1 MEKKK
6 IASPY
11 VYGTISALL
20 QWASHNKKRG
30 FFIALCDDDKTHV
43 AFQNLDKVSTDASA
57 VIGCDPE
64 LVAAFESIG
73 VGVNCTSQDYLNDK
87 EWMKMCNELPIDD
100 ETWRWIGFDYKD
112 EQQYKYEKRTI
123 NPPTPSST
131 NSHPTT
137 H

>member
-1 MEKKK
+1 MEKKI

-11 VYGTISALL
+11 VYGTISTLL
-20 QWASHNKKRG
+20 KWASQNKKRG

-43 AFQNLDKVSTDASA
+43 AFQNLNKVSTDASA

-73 VGVNCTSQDYLNDK
+73 VGVSCASEDFLKNPK
-87 EWMKMCNELPIDD
+87 WMKICNELPIDD

-112 EQQYKYEKRTI
+112 EKAYQYDKHIIHPRT
-123 NPPTPSST
+123 
-131 NSHPTT
+131 H
-137 H
+137 

>member
-11 VYGTISALL
+11 VYGTISTLL
-20 QWASHNKKRG
+20 KWASQNKKRG

-43 AFQNLDKVSTDASA
+43 AFQNLEKVSTDASA

-64 LVAAFESIG
+64 LAAAFETIE
-73 VGVNCTSQDYLNDK
+73 VGVDCTSEDFLKDPK
-87 EWMKMCNELPIDD
+87 WMKICSELPIDD

-112 EQQYKYEKRTI
+112 EQTYQYDKHTIHPRT
-123 NPPTPSST
+123 
-131 NSHPTT
+131 H
-137 H
+137 